1 MSPYLIMVFQ
11 SFWEWV
17 LAPPLGWLRSLSL
30 ELQIELA
37 FFLAFALF
45 FGRIIEHAVIGGQL
59 AGEWSYK
66 RKRRREWYRI
76 GSMPAPAFTAFI
88 AALRSK
94 AEKEIRLAV
103 RLDRDGEIMSGPRWR
118 AAQRRYD
125 RGHALNNEA
134 DRLEALWQTI
144 EEQREKSKEGPAAR
158 AQVLRLMRRLL
169 SMDESTAS
177 GAFAELRRM
186 GNSFRWESLVPKEL
200 AAPQSE
206 RLLKV
211 LRLMAG
217 TTSLD
222 EARNAYRS
230 GLRILQDSGWGHYWE
245 AA

>member
-1 MSPYLIMVFQ
+1 MSPYLVMAFQ
-11 SFWEWV
+11 SIWEWV
-17 LAPPLGWLRSLSL
+17 LAPPLTGLQSLSH
-30 ELQIELA
+30 EWQFELA
-37 FFLAFALF
+37 IALILVVF
-45 FGRIIEHAVIGGQL
+45 RDRLMEAVVVSGQL
-59 AGEWSYK
+59 TGEWASGQ
-66 RKRRREWYRI
+66 KRRSEWYRI
-76 GSMPAPAFTAFI
+76 ARMDVRTFTALI

-94 AEKEIRLAV
+94 AQKENRLAG
-103 RLDRDGEIMSGPRWR
+103 RLDRNGEIMNGPRSR
-118 AAQRRYD
+118 AAQRRYA
-125 RGHALNNEA
+125 RAHALNNEA

-144 EEQREKSKEGPAAR
+144 EQEREKAKEGPAAR
-158 AQVLRLMRRLL
+158 AEVLRLMRRLL

-186 GNSFRWESLVPKEL
+186 GNSFRWDYLVPKEL
-200 AAPQSE
+200 SAPQSE

-222 EARNAYRS
+222 EARTAYRS